1 MKQSQITSDLSNFIK
16 VIQRI
21 LETFRS
27 EEKLSD
33 FERGQLDGLRWALQV
48 AQEVK

>member
-1 MKQSQITSDLSNFIK
+1 MKPSQTTSDLVNFIK
-16 VIQRI
+16 VLKRI

-48 AQEVK
+48 AQEVE

>member
-1 MKQSQITSDLSNFIK
+1 MKPSQTTSDLGNFIK
-16 VIQRI
+16 VLTRI

-48 AQEVK
+48 AQEVE